1 MQSTKQKKRPFL
13 INSQGLGSF
22 CKQTALVFICKCLLK
37 CLNMKKIQDKK
48 ESDHFK

>member
-1 MQSTKQKKRPFL
+1 MQSTKQKNDL
-13 INSQGLGSF
+13 SS
-22 CKQTALVFICKCLLK
+22 CKQTALAFICKCLLK